1 MAWIKPAL
9 ARKELE
15 IGEHQK
21 CPHYHPRGEAL
32 LNACE
37 KHKYVYKIWF
47 EMRFPNLLVR
57 R

>member
-37 KHKYVYKIWF
+37 KHKYVYRIWF